1 MPEHHQ
7 FIDTC
12 IEKGILFLLVF
23 TPLAFGTVQPW
34 SVAVMEI
41 IAFTL
46 FFLYLIKKILEIP
59 WSLPEQSPRFLSA
72 IRHLP
77 YVLCLL
83 FFLLCLFQLLPLPEA
98 LLKAISPSS
107 LAMYRDFSN
116 GPADAFHPVS
126 LNRMQLGRHSFASS
140 VMQPYFLSLSA
151 TTAPRIKYIPW

>member
-1 MPEHHQ
+1 LSFHIQSGFERLRNQ
-7 FIDTC
+7 KDTRNSLV
-12 IEKGILFLLVF
+12 IAGAKPLILIRY
-23 TPLAFGTVQPW
+23 P
-34 SVAVMEI
+34 S
-41 IAFTL
+41 
-46 FFLYLIKKILEIP
+46 
-59 WSLPEQSPRFLSA
+59 SA
-72 IRHLP
+72 
-77 YVLCLL
+77 LCLL